1 MESSLLARGFS
12 LVCAVALLTGCGD
25 FTKEVELD
33 VPFSGSEL
41 AVECYIEPDSAFRVS
56 LTETVP
62 FFSLPTS
69 IPLVTNATVSIAY
82 NDTIVP
88 LSFSALGN
96 PGNQYPF
103 GEYRSAP
110 GVKAPRN
117 FNTTFRL
124 LVTDPKG
131 RRATAETKIVAPIAA
146 IDTTTFTY
154 TNNNRDVSIQSY
166 WSDPDPGAENYY
178 RITYDFGEPDSILS
192 IERTDFARNG
202 PTDFSFTPPSFRPK
216 QTVLIRMMH
225 ISKAYYDFYQSVE
238 RAQRGN
244 TNPFQEPGRI
254 IDNITGGTGI
264 FTGLGVLKKSVYI
277 PVP

>member
-1 MESSLLARGFS
+1 MESSLLVRALS
-12 LVCAVALLTGCGD
+12 LLCAIALLTGCGD
-25 FTKEVELD
+25 FTQEVKLD

-41 AVECYIEPDSAFRVS
+41 VVECYIEPDSAFRVS

-62 FFSLPTS
+62 FFSLPTT
-69 IPLVTNATVSIAY
+69 IPLVSNATVSIAY

-96 PGNQYPF
+96 PSNRFPF

-117 FNTTFRL
+117 YNTTFRL

-131 RRATAETKIVAPIAA
+131 RRATAQTKITPPITV
-146 IDTTTFTY
+146 IDTVTLTY
-154 TNNNRDVSIQSY
+154 TNNNKDVSVGLY
-166 WSDPDPGAENYY
+166 FADPKEGVENYY
-178 RITYDFGEPDSILS
+178 RLTYDFGEPDSILS
-192 IERTDFARNG
+192 IERTDFARTG
-202 PTDFSFTPPSFRPK
+202 PTDFSFTPPTFRPK
-216 QTVLIRMMH
+216 QTVLIRLMH
-225 ISKAYYDFYQSVE
+225 ISKPYFDFYQSVE

-254 IDNITGGTGI
+254 IDNIEGGTGI